1 MLYTIPVNVIK
12 FKINHSRFFR
22 NMEKSEYVL
31 RVVLTGTF
39 FSDNIFIFFCSLGQF
54 FQFCKYYLIFFF
66 FLLFLTNF
74 FVIFALN

>member
-1 MLYTIPVNVIK
+1 MLYTISVNVIK
-12 FKINHSRFFR
+12 FKINHSRFM

-39 FSDNIFIFFCSLGQF
+39 FPDNIFIFFCSLGQF

-66 FLLFLTNF
+66 FYF
-74 FVIFALN
+74 F